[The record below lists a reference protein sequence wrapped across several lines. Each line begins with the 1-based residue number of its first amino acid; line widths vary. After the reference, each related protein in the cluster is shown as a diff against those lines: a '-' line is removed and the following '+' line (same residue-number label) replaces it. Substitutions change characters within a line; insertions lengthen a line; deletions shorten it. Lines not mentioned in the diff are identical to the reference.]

1 MNDGQAHARRALEH
15 VCARGDLDAARST
28 TPLRWTLRAA
38 RQIIEVMAIAPQR
51 GTLEELLQA
60 AAASITRLR
69 PEAAA
74 AALANGVA
82 LVDIRCDLDRE
93 RDGIVPGSLHIPR
106 TVLEWRLAADSAW
119 RNPYAPDVDEQ
130 VILMCDHGCSS
141 VLAAATL
148 VGLGF
153 AKASDVIG
161 GYSAWRNAGLVTAPA
176 LRRRPSELA
185 GMRPADAQ

>member
-1 MNDGQAHARRALEH
+1 LKLRERQS
-15 VCARGDLDAARST
+15 DATAA
-28 TPLRWTLRAA
+28 RWTLRAE

-51 GTLEELLQA
+51 RTLEELLQA

-74 AALANGVA
+74 AAVANGVA
-82 LVDIRCDLDRE
+82 LVDIRSDPDRE

-130 VILMCDHGCSS
+130 VIVMCDHGCSS

-161 GYSAWRNAGLVTAPA
+161 GYAAWRNAGLVTAPA
-176 LRRRPSELA
+176 PRRRPGELA
-185 GMRPADAQ
+185 GMGSADAQ